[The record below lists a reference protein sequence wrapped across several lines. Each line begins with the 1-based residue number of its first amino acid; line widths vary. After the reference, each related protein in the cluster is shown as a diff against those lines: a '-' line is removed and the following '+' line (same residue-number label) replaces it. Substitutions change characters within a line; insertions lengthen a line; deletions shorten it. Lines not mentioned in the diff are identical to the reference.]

1 MIICNNCRQQ
11 NDDDARVCTS
21 CGVRLWSSDQVKPP
35 SFESQPSVA
44 PTTETPPRHTPPP
57 YSWENNPPAMP
68 GPPAPYPN
76 YQHGG
81 YQQAGNIPVTPKS
94 SGLSTA
100 SMTMGITVL
109 SVFVLALI
117 PCLGWVNWINI
128 PLAVIANIL
137 SWVVIITEGKNLS
150 SRNKALIGLIFSFL
164 AIFIGSIRLAI
175 GGGCV

>member
-1 MIICNNCRQQ
+1 
-11 NDDDARVCTS
+11 
-21 CGVRLWSSDQVKPP
+21 
-35 SFESQPSVA
+35 
-44 PTTETPPRHTPPP
+44 
-57 YSWENNPPAMP
+57 MP